1 MDMTGPGREQE
12 SDARPQNYLC
22 GGNKREKNKNHTSV
36 VLVRYQAPDPSTRQP
51 ATGLR
56 LLHVEKPRSS
66 SLPPP
71 FFWQDNHQQGHVF
84 PTPAAP
90 PVCHSGVPSRAT
102 KPHRHVHT
110 ALPSAA
116 GEEKEKASVEDKP
129 WGDPTAQNVGTDVL
143 LNAFCSGHW

>member
-1 MDMTGPGREQE
+1 MDVAGPGREQE

-22 GGNKREKNKNHTSV
+22 GGKKREKNTKITHQWCWCGTR
-36 VLVRYQAPDPSTRQP
+36 LQTQAP
-51 ATGLR
+51 ATGLW
-56 LLHVEKPRSS
+56 LLHVVKPRSS
-66 SLPPP
+66 SPP
-71 FFWQDNHQQGHVF
+71 FFWQDNHQHRHVF

-129 WGDPTAQNVGTDVL
+129 WRDPTAQNVGTDVL

>member
-1 MDMTGPGREQE
+1 MDVAGPGREQE

-22 GGNKREKNKNHTSV
+22 GGNKREKKIKKSHISGAGAVPGSRPKHQAASDRALVAACGKAQVILPSPTS
-36 VLVRYQAPDPSTRQP
+36 
-51 ATGLR
+51 
-56 LLHVEKPRSS
+56 
-66 SLPPP
+66 
-71 FFWQDNHQQGHVF
+71 FWQGNHHQGHVF

-102 KPHRHVHT
+102 KPHGHIHT

-129 WGDPTAQNVGTDVL
+129 WRDPTAENVG
-143 LNAFCSGHW
+143 N

>member
-1 MDMTGPGREQE
+1 MAGPGREQE

-66 SLPPP
+66 SLPPL
-71 FFWQDNHQQGHVF
+71 FFGRIITSKGMSSPLQLHPQFAVQVYPAGPPSLTDTSTQLCLQLQGRKKKKLLWKTS
-84 PTPAAP
+84 PGETPQ
-90 PVCHSGVPSRAT
+90 
-102 KPHRHVHT
+102 HRMWE
-110 ALPSAA
+110 LMFS
-116 GEEKEKASVEDKP
+116 
-129 WGDPTAQNVGTDVL
+129 
-143 LNAFCSGHW
+143 

>member
-1 MDMTGPGREQE
+1 MDVAGPGREQE

-22 GGNKREKNKNHTSV
+22 GGKKREKKHKNHTSV
-36 VLVRYQAPDPSTRQP
+36 VLVWYQAPDPSTRQP
-51 ATGLR
+51 ATGLW
-56 LLHVEKPRSS
+56 LLRVVKPRSS
-66 SLPPP
+66 SPP

-102 KPHRHVHT
+102 KPHGHIHT

-129 WGDPTAQNVGTDVL
+129 WRDPTAENVG
-143 LNAFCSGHW
+143 N